1 MEDEEGLIWAAVAAA
16 VTLGA
21 STLVRKALAKGW
33 NARRG
38 VVPGAPGSGDTS
50 WKEAVLY
57 AAASGAA
64 VGLARLVA
72 DRALQAARALSGS
85 GPLPPT

>member
-1 MEDEEGLIWAAVAAA
+1 MDDDEGLIWAAVAAA

-33 NARRG
+33 TARRG
-38 VVPGAPGSGDTS
+38 VVPGGPGGGDAS
-50 WKEAVLY
+50 WKEAVVY

-72 DRALQAARALSGS
+72 DRALHAVKARRA
-85 GPLPPT
+85 PLPPPA

>member
-1 MEDEEGLIWAAVAAA
+1 MDDDEGLIWAAVAAA

-21 STLVRKALAKGW
+21 STLVKKALAKGW
-33 NARRG
+33 SSRRG
-38 VVPGAPGSGDTS
+38 VVPGGPGGAQAS
-50 WKEAVLY
+50 WKEAVVY

-72 DRALQAARALSGS
+72 DRALHAAKTRRPSV
-85 GPLPPT
+85 PPAA